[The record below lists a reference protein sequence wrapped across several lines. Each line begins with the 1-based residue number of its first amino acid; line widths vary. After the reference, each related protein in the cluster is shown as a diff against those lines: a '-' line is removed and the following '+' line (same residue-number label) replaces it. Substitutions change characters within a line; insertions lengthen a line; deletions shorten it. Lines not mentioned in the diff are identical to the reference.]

1 MGFNLL
7 INSSRVFMECCF
19 EEDFKTACG
28 RISRD
33 SNKKEV
39 MPAMSVRRERRESG
53 SRHKLGIYHLLIN
66 RMLGK

>member
-53 SRHKLGIYHLLIN
+53 SRV
-66 RMLGK
+66 